1 MTPAETLAAAAA
13 LIREQHGAGCPDHQ
27 FWAATA
33 EMLEDTWSQASAA
46 EELYGPH
53 IRFGAWVERPLRLAR
68 AYLASQGVAA
78 CASS

>member
-1 MTPAETLAAAAA
+1 
-13 LIREQHGAGCPDHQ
+13 
-27 FWAATA
+27 
-33 EMLEDTWSQASAA
+33 MLEDTWSQASAA